1 MVPLRKESQ
10 RRVSI
15 PTLESRYFCQTAL
28 LILINIVER
37 LILDG
42 RDPRPDV
49 SSKEMILEY
58 DQLFHNNYFRNERR
72 IDYQLPM
79 TNQPPLDSQH
89 TFYIEP
95 AFGNNV
101 QFGDNLL
108 VPTQQ
113 DLTVPVSS
121 SSCLPTALAG
131 HLIVGPDDKIV
142 SDLIYRGDF
151 DNFWVSLSNTQYR
164 TFPQDQSG
172 LGLLKIKLPMVGLP
186 PYLHLNRS

>member
-1 MVPLRKESQ
+1 M
-10 RRVSI
+10 
-15 PTLESRYFCQTAL
+15 
-28 LILINIVER
+28 LILINIVGR

-42 RDPRPDV
+42 RDPRPEV
-49 SSKEMILEY
+49 SLKEMMSEY
-58 DQLFHNNYFRNERR
+58 DQLFPNNYFGNGRLF
-72 IDYQLPM
+72 DYQLPM
-79 TNQPPLDSQH
+79 ANQPPFGSQH
-89 TFYIEP
+89 TFYIKST
-95 AFGNNV
+95 FGNNV

-113 DLTVPVSS
+113 DLTLPVSS

-142 SDLIYRGDF
+142 GDLIYRGNF
-151 DNFWVSLSNTQYR
+151 DDFWVSLSDTQYR